1 MMALLRRTAGRL
13 RGLFYRKHEEQ
24 ALDDELREYLE
35 ASVAQHMARGL
46 SREEA
51 VRAARV
57 ALGSVDAVK
66 EAVRDVG
73 WETLADAAVQDVR
86 HAARRLR
93 SRPVTSLAAI
103 GMLGLGIGITTAMFT
118 IVDALLLRPVP
129 FRDADRTGGTQAHG

>member
-1 MMALLRRTAGRL
+1 MMALMRRTAGRL

-24 ALDDELREYLE
+24 ALDDELREYFE

-57 ALGSVDAVK
+57 ALGSLDAVK

-73 WETLADAAVQDVR
+73 WETLAEGAAQDDR
-86 HAARRLR
+86 HAVRRLR
-93 SRPVTSLAAI
+93 SCPATTLAAI
-103 GMLGLGIGITTAMFT
+103 VLLGSVI
-118 IVDALLLRPVP
+118 
-129 FRDADRTGGTQAHG
+129 

>member
-1 MMALLRRTAGRL
+1 MMALLRRTSGRL

-57 ALGSVDAVK
+57 ALGSLDAVK

-73 WETLADAAVQDVR
+73 WETLADAAAQDVR
-86 HAARRLR
+86 QAVAACRG
-93 SRPVTSLAAI
+93 A
-103 GMLGLGIGITTAMFT
+103 FK
-118 IVDALLLRPVP
+118 
-129 FRDADRTGGTQAHG
+129 